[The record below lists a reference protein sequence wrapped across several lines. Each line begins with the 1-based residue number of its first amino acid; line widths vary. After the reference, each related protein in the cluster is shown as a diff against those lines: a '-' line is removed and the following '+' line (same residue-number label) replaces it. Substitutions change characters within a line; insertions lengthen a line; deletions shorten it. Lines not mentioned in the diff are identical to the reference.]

1 VHENGSPKD
10 TDGNLS
16 VGIFLTNPSLR
27 VSFFDATP
35 MATANADFDPF
46 YLRHVSFYLIMYSI
60 SHLLTDTSKNE
71 RNLLKAYSNINDFPA
86 LDTLASM
93 ATSSSNSSIPMAV
106 CVTPTTRTTAMTVL
120 SVKRVCKCFALANT
134 LLMLRL
140 MKCGL
145 VRWW

>member
-1 VHENGSPKD
+1 MQENGSTTKD
-10 TDGNLS
+10 TNLS

-27 VSFFDATP
+27 VSLFFNETP

-46 YLRHVSFYLIMYSI
+46 YLRHVSFYLIKYYI
-60 SHLLTDTSKNE
+60 SHLLTDTSKSE
-71 RNLLKAYSNINDFPA
+71 RNLLKAYSNIDDLTA
-86 LDTLASM
+86 LATLASM
-93 ATSSSNSSIPMAV
+93 ATSSWNSSIPMAV

-120 SVKRVCKCFALANT
+120 SVKRVRKCFALANT
-134 LLMLRL
+134 LLMLLL